1 MAPMED
7 GFRGQ
12 PKRNKQQTNIEEQ
25 NKIKLAENALKRDAI
40 NAAKPATTTQPT
52 TTTTRPV

>member
-1 MAPMED
+1 MED
-7 GFRGQ
+7 GFLGQ